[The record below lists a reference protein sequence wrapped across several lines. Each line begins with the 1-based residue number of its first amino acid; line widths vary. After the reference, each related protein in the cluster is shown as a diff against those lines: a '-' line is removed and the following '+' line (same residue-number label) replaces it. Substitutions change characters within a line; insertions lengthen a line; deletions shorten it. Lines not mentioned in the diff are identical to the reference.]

1 MPEICNLPT
10 ESLRASN
17 RHPSFYSKTPR
28 APRDDAKLAVS
39 KIRQNATQS
48 DRMPHD
54 ATKLVPARTRARQR
68 NSVPLLSAWIAPRSQ
83 RILGV
88 AVPEPSSQ

>member
-17 RHPSFYSKTPR
+17 RHLSFYSQIAAR
-28 APRDDAKLAVS
+28 AKR
-39 KIRQNATQS
+39 RCQTRGQQNSTECHTMQ
-48 DRMPHD
+48 R
-54 ATKLVPARTRARQR
+54 KLVPARTRARQR